1 MKSSKI
7 ETISFVVVAAL
18 FILPHLLYL
27 LKISYT
33 HSHMEAIIKQHALQ
47 HGGPPLHHNYT

>member
-33 HSHMEAIIKQHALQ
+33 DSHMEAIIKQHTLQ